1 MNSEIADTIAAAV
14 TRVPGVAS
22 LHAGMF
28 GEVGTYLPGRR
39 VVGVRVT
46 ESSTDIHVCIFVDA
60 AVRDTALRIRQAVSG
75 LVAGPVNVT
84 VEDVVGRA
92 HDA

>member
-1 MNSEIADTIAAAV
+1 
-14 TRVPGVAS
+14 
-22 LHAGMF
+22 MF

-46 ESSTDIHVCIFVDA
+46 ESSTDIHVCIFADA

-75 LVAGPVNVT
+75 LVTVPPVNVT

>member
-1 MNSEIADTIAAAV
+1 MSSEIADTIAAAV
-14 TRVPGVAS
+14 TGIPGVAS

-46 ESSTDIHVCIFVDA
+46 EASTDIHVCIFAYA
-60 AVRDTALRIRQAVSG
+60 AVRDTDLRIRQAVSG
-75 LVAGPVNVT
+75 LVTGPVNVT
-84 VEDVVGRA
+84 VEDVVGRGR
-92 HDA
+92 DA

>member
-1 MNSEIADTIAAAV
+1 MSSEIADTIAEAV

-60 AVRDTALRIRQAVSG
+60 AVRDTALRIREAVSG